1 MMPIGFAIS
10 QCLKPGAVPC
20 RCVQEGTMAV
30 QNIDRPPEVPAIETL
45 LVAEVVAAHRQHM
58 EQQRQTGLQID
69 ASK

>member
-1 MMPIGFAIS
+1 
-10 QCLKPGAVPC
+10 
-20 RCVQEGTMAV
+20 MAV